1 MSCISRLKLL
11 GFRRKKFSPSS
22 SLFSICGQFTLTFIS
37 GLGCR
42 LAGQKVKSRFTST
55 QWDIILLSHT
65 SHWDQSLKI
74 HIFFFLFFLFSLS
87 LHSSRN
93 LYTQTSLQA
102 PERIK
107 PLFQGARPSFH
118 GISLIHS
125 SSMSRA
131 VWFLHTW
138 GPGGDVSK

>member
-65 SHWDQSLKI
+65 SHGDQSLKI
-74 HIFFFLFFLFSLS
+74 HIFFFLFSLS
-87 LHSSRN
+87 LH
-93 LYTQTSLQA
+93 TQTSLQA

-107 PLFQGARPSFH
+107 PLFQGAQPSFH

-125 SSMSRA
+125 STSRA